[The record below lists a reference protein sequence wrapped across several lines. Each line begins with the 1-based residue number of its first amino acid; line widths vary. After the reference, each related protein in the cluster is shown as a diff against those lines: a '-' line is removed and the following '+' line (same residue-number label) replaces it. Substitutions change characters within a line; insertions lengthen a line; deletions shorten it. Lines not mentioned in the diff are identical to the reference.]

1 MIDIKQP
8 EEEFDAMLSPN
19 TFTRFHGIENKVSSL
34 LNEIEAGNLD
44 SILIERRLLID
55 ISYLLEEGRIASYKA
70 NIYEER
76 RELHEISKT
85 LKEILKVIR
94 GDRR

>member
-1 MIDIKQP
+1 MIDIKV
-8 EEEFDAMLSPN
+8 EEDIDTMLSPDI
-19 TFTRFHGIENKVSSL
+19 FTRFHGIENKVSNL
-34 LNEIEAGNLD
+34 INEIDSGNYD

-70 NIYEER
+70 ENYETR

-85 LKEILKVIR
+85 LKDILRELKKRKV
-94 GDRR
+94 

>member
-1 MIDIKQP
+1 MIDIKPP

-19 TFTRFHGIENKVSSL
+19 IFTRFHGIENRVSSL
-34 LNEIEAGNLD
+34 LNEMDSGNHD
-44 SILIERRLLID
+44 SILIGRRLLID

-70 NIYEER
+70 NMYEER

-85 LKEILKVIR
+85 LKAILEEMRKRKV
-94 GDRR
+94 

>member
-1 MIDIKQP
+1 MIDIKPP
-8 EEEFDAMLSPN
+8 EEEFDAMLSPDI
-19 TFTRFHGIENKVSSL
+19 FTRFHGIENKVSSL
-34 LNEIEAGNLD
+34 INEIDSGDYD

-70 NIYEER
+70 ESYEER

-85 LKEILKVIR
+85 LKDILKEMRKRKV
-94 GDRR
+94 